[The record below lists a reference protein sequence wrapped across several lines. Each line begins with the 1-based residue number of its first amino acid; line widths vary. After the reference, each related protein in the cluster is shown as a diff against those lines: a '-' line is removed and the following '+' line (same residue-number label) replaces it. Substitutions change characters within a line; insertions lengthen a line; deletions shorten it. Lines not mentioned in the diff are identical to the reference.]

1 MWFEIAVVTL
11 LLLAGQIFFAHF
23 EEQTPRWRILLKH
36 ALGILIFVS
45 VSYFFGRFWFY
56 VSLVA
61 ALIPALVIHAWR
73 LPRNGI
79 NGWTGEPKDKYYE
92 LRGWK
97 KPQAT
102 SKSSWLMILWLTAGY
117 RCQPFSFL

>member
-1 MWFEIAVVTL
+1 MWFEISIVAVL
-11 LLLAGQIFFAHF
+11 LLVGQITFAHF

-36 ALGILIFVS
+36 TLGIAFFVS

-56 VSLVA
+56 ASLVA
-61 ALIPALVIHAWR
+61 TLIPVLIIHVWW
-73 LPRNGI
+73 LPKHGV

-97 KPQAT
+97 KN
-102 SKSSWLMILWLTAGY
+102 
-117 RCQPFSFL
+117 

>member
-1 MWFEIAVVTL
+1 MWFEIAIVAAL
-11 LLLAGQIFFAHF
+11 LLVGQILFARF
-23 EEQTPRWRILLKH
+23 EERTPRWRILFKH
-36 ALGILIFVS
+36 ALGIAIFVS

-61 ALIPALVIHAWR
+61 AAIPVLIIHAWW
-73 LPRNGI
+73 LPKNGV

-97 KPQAT
+97 T
-102 SKSSWLMILWLTAGY
+102 
-117 RCQPFSFL
+117 